1 MPSEPT
7 DRKSRDKSV
16 ALFAAAQPAPPAFLA
31 WRRPHGGRW
40 QAVASGA
47 TEAEASKA
55 LHEIMKQD
63 RSGSF
68 DSQVLPR
75 GERP

>member
-1 MPSEPT
+1 MVCVT
-7 DRKSRDKSV
+7 NSRGV
-16 ALFAAAQPAPPAFLA
+16 AHCGPPPAFIA

-40 QAVASGA
+40 QAVASGS

-55 LHEIMKQD
+55 LHEITMKD